1 MTISDTSPSD
11 PSSGALAELY
21 TPGQLDVLQQLLT
34 HQTALRLT
42 DAAFVRKFL
51 TVSGTAWSRVKSGKY
66 GADAGEMF
74 SKLAVNLR
82 QLRIKLAQDAKLTG
96 GKIFHTFAQQQ
107 AVIDAVTTCL
117 LKPADD
123 QNRFVAYLAPTGGG
137 KTALGRELKVMHD
150 AVYVEASETWRTSY
164 FAALVAIGKAAGCN
178 VSELLKGT
186 RSAEAAVITRFCAN
200 RRVLLIDEGEY
211 FGARTI
217 NLLKLLLNQT
227 PTVVVVLAIP
237 ELFARWNSAAW
248 AEAAQ
253 ITRRAEAIVRLDH
266 VMPDEVTQLLAPRVG
281 VSDGARVAG
290 MIAKAANE
298 FGAYDLVTRVIA
310 QLAADADGEKVGLEE
325 TAQAIRCVNRL
336 LNRAGA

>member
-1 MTISDTSPSD
+1 MNNDTSPD
-11 PSSGALAELY
+11 PANGALADLY
-21 TPGQLDVLQQLLT
+21 TPGQIDVLTQLSA
-34 HQTALRLT
+34 HQTALGLT

-51 TVSGTAWSRVKSGKY
+51 TVSGTAWSRIKSGKY
-66 GADAGEMF
+66 GANADEMF

-96 GKIFHTFAQQQ
+96 GKVFHTFAQQQ

-117 LKPADD
+117 LKPSDD

-150 AVYVEASETWRTSY
+150 AIYVEASETWRTSY
-164 FAALVAIGKAAGCN
+164 FAALVAIGRAAGCN

-266 VMPDEVTQLLAPRVG
+266 VMPDEVALLLSTRVA
-281 VSDGARVAG
+281 VSEPGRVAG

-310 QLAADADGEKVGLEE
+310 QLSADADGDKVGTEE

-336 LNRAGA
+336 LNRAAA